1 MVTILYAGIL
11 GLIYIALSV
20 YTIAGRFK
28 YNQNIGDGGH
38 ESMAKR
44 VRVHGNFIEYVPL
57 ALILMMLAEFE
68 GASEDMLHGLGGA
81 LVFARLIHPI
91 GLMRKKGPSL
101 CRSGGMIITFGVIIT
116 ASIICIRSYFN
127 YGI

>member
-11 GLIYIALSV
+11 GLMYIALSL

-44 VRVHGNFIEYVPL
+44 IRVHGNFIEYVPL
-57 ALILMMLAEFE
+57 ALILLMLAEFE
-68 GASEDMLHGLGGA
+68 GAAENTLHALGGA

-101 CRSGGMIITFGVIIT
+101 CRSGGMLITFGVIIV
-116 ASIICIRSYFN
+116 ASIICIRSYYT
-127 YGI
+127 YGM